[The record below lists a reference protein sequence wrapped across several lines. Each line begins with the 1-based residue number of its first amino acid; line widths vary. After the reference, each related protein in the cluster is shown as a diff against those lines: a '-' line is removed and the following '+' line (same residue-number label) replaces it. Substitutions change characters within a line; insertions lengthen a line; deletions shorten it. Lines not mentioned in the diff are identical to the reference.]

1 MTRGRMLSRA
11 RSRRRLAAAALVV
24 VAVATMFVALRHV
37 GWESSAPGPEASAHE
52 LLQRAD
58 LAARAPQDAGIQTLV
73 ARLRVAIYYLG
84 DQRTGTPWISV
95 ETATWYEAPDRKRV
109 EVEFEFAP
117 GARAPD
123 GSAAVGYSQT
133 GVWDGANH
141 WTRDAGDG
149 AITVRRQEQRGSAFG
164 FGDLLG
170 VAPSTVAEAD
180 PLQSTRCTSVAV
192 SGEGTVAGRDAW
204 IVEFGRPRCGLS
216 LPGEDGRKVVWI
228 DKATNL
234 APEVRVVRGWMGNYM
249 PQERSRT
256 LRSMGRSTRTA
267 FASSRL
273 AMPFST
279 TSEAQQRL
287 RPRSKPWRLRSRSHL
302 RKPPRRRHSTCWR
315 RQPFQ
320 TGSNWSPSST
330 TGATN
335 TLAWSART
343 PIGCGCATRTPPAT
357 GVVIEQ
363 GFGGPLVL
371 FATAA
376 PDNAPQG
383 VVRIN
388 GASARW
394 IDGNPTTGWEP
405 GVMMLLYIDGGRRGA
420 GWAIGPDGGTVIG
433 SPFHVVLASN
443 ALTMADLIAVA
454 ESVQ

>member
-37 GWESSAPGPEASAHE
+37 GWESSAPGPEAGAHE

-109 EVEFEFAP
+109 EIEFEFAP

-149 AITVRRQEQRGSAFG
+149 AITVRREEQRGSAFG

-216 LPGEDGRKVVWI
+216 LPGEDGRRVVWI

-234 APEVRVVRGWMGNYM
+234 A
-249 PQERSRT
+249 
-256 LRSMGRSTRTA
+256 LRSESYAADGQLYASGEITHLEVNGTIDPDRFRFVAPGDAILHDLRGTAAPAALIKPTVPPVPISLAEATAEATFDVLAPATVPDGFELESVEHYWSNEDARMVRSHA
-267 FASSRL
+267 DWL
-273 AMPFST
+273 
-279 TSEAQQRL
+279 RL
-287 RPRSKPWRLRSRSHL
+287 RY
-302 RKPPRRRHSTCWR
+302 
-315 RQPFQ
+315 
-320 TGSNWSPSST
+320 
-330 TGATN
+330 TN
-335 TLAWSART
+335 AAGDW
-343 PIGCGCATRTPPAT
+343 
-357 GVVIEQ
+357 VVIEQ

-443 ALTMADLIAVA
+443 ALTMADLVAVA